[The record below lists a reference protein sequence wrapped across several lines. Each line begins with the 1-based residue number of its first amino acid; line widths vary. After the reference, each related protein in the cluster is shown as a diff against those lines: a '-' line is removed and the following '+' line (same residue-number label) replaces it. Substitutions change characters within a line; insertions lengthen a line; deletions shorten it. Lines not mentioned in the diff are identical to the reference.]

1 MHLVLMHQV
10 FRDQLSLQNAGA
22 DGAPALHVLTVSDG
36 RGLRQEDFSF
46 FHRWNRIH

>member
-1 MHLVLMHQV
+1 MDQV
-10 FRDQLSLQNAGA
+10 TRDQLSLENAGA
-22 DGAPALHVLTVSDG
+22 KGAPHFHVLTVSDG